1 MSILKNKNEPSARAS
16 CLARK
21 RDVPAMAPLT
31 FISPYATKASSISFL
46 LSFEMY
52 SIINLIA
59 SFRDAFTF
67 IDAGSM
73 CDGLGLCRMGI
84 KSLFQ
89 IILFIS

>member
-1 MSILKNKNEPSARAS
+1 
-16 CLARK
+16 
-21 RDVPAMAPLT
+21 
-31 FISPYATKASSISFL
+31 
-46 LSFEMY
+46 MY